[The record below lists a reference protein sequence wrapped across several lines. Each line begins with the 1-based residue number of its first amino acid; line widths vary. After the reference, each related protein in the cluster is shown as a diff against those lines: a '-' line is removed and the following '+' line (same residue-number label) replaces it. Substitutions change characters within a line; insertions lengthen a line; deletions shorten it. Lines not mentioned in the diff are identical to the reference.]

1 MGRAFGFSPLLQEKL
16 MTVEKLDISD
26 IKEHDGYASTIK
38 SGNTVWNARSTQIIT
53 KDDDYD
59 TTNNER
65 INNLEKKINAM
76 QDSLDKILDKLI
88 GA

>member
-1 MGRAFGFSPLLQEKL
+1 
-16 MTVEKLDISD
+16 MTVEKLDVSEIN
-26 IKEHDGYASTIK
+26 KHEGYVSATK
-38 SGNTVWNARSTQIIT
+38 AGNTVWNARSTQKIY
-53 KDDDYD
+53 KEDDYD

>member
-1 MGRAFGFSPLLQEKL
+1 
-16 MTVEKLDISD
+16 MTVEKLDVSEIN
-26 IKEHDGYASTIK
+26 KHEGYVSATK
-38 SGNTVWNARSTQIIT
+38 AGNTVWNARSTQKIY
-53 KDDDYD
+53 KEDDYD

-76 QDSLDKILDKLI
+76 QDSLDKILDKLM

>member
-1 MGRAFGFSPLLQEKL
+1 
-16 MTVEKLDISD
+16 MTVEKLDVSEIN
-26 IKEHDGYASTIK
+26 KHEGYVSATK
-38 SGNTVWNARSTQIIT
+38 AGNTVWNARSTQKIHRE
-53 KDDDYD
+53 DDYD

-76 QDSLDKILDKLI
+76 QDSLDKILDKLM

>member
-1 MGRAFGFSPLLQEKL
+1 
-16 MTVEKLDISD
+16 MTVEKLDVSEIN
-26 IKEHDGYASTIK
+26 KHEGYVSATK
-38 SGNTVWNARSTQIIT
+38 AGNTVWNARSTQKIYRE
-53 KDDDYD
+53 DDYD